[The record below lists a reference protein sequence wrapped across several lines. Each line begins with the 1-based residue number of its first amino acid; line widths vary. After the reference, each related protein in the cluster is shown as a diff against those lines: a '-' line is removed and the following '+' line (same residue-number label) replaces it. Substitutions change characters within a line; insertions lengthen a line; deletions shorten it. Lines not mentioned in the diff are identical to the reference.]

1 MCIFFR
7 RCCWEFPIPKNR
19 GDRQKKKFVIN
30 NTIEAL
36 ILLKEGY
43 QFLLR
48 LHVPCRG
55 KVGRPP
61 KAETKKCHIEGFSEF
76 TKIVFIFSRGCWRV
90 LLQIKRRGKN
100 RGSKMK
106 LKNVVWESC
115 GTLNVWGPY
124 GSCLIPWGE
133 YLVDAWWNPLT
144 KLQNCTLHAVKISE
158 ILKLYDNILSDRT
171 WDQK

>member
-1 MCIFFR
+1 MCILFR
-7 RCCWEFPIPKNR
+7 GCCWEFPIHKN
-19 GDRQKKKFVIN
+19 GGYCQKKKFVIN

-55 KVGRPP
+55 KMGRPP
-61 KAETKKCHIEGFSEF
+61 KAKTEKCHIEGFSEF
-76 TKIVFIFSRGCWRV
+76 TKIVFIFWRGCWRV

-106 LKNVVWESC
+106 LKNVAWESC
-115 GTLNVWGPY
+115 GTLNV
-124 GSCLIPWGE
+124 
-133 YLVDAWWNPLT
+133 
-144 KLQNCTLHAVKISE
+144 
-158 ILKLYDNILSDRT
+158 
-171 WDQK
+171 